1 MPTQCPLFL
10 SFLRL
15 DVRSDQELVREPI
28 GNAALTL
35 LEEVRI
41 DVKGDRGTGMAEAM
55 LHLGDRSARCNQAEA
70 QL

>member
-1 MPTQCPLFL
+1 M
-10 SFLRL
+10 SFLRR
-15 DVRSDQELVREPI
+15 DVRPDQELVRELS
-28 GNAALTL
+28 GNATFTL

-41 DVKGDRGTGMAEAM
+41 DAKGDRGTGMAEPM